1 MPPHAPSHSW
11 CEEEIK
17 KALKNMACFIPTR
30 FYATNMAV
38 QLYGQTNTNNQKE
51 NYFLLLYTNET

>member
-1 MPPHAPSHSW
+1 MPPHAPCHSW

-17 KALKNMACFIPTR
+17 KALKNMPCFIPR
-30 FYATNMAV
+30 SHATNMAV
-38 QLYGQTNTNNQKE
+38 QLYGQTNRNNQKE